1 MKFQFPNSR
10 SWTAEAAFLAILM
23 AICLVI
29 GLLLDRLDRTAFDN
43 VQRENASEVGIETFQ
58 VINTVFSNMSLGL
71 GRLVTAAELVPDMTT
86 EEFDTVVERMLLH
99 FNSLDEESID
109 LEPAIIGIAVAPD
122 LVVRNAYPL
131 PRNQFLID
139 LNYRTLP
146 DQLPDIELALQS
158 ENPLLS
164 RPFLAVQGPQ
174 AISIRAAIRG
184 QDDRARGLATVTID
198 LNVLFDQLV
207 EQLNQ
212 NAAYRVGISIDNFG
226 DFGDLDV
233 FDHQPVI
240 LKFKERR
247 LDWSIA
253 VAPIEGWPS
262 LPLMTPTRVT
272 TALVSL
278 IILALAH
285 FLYARAV
292 RSRKIVARLNS
303 GIDALSAGFL
313 ITDTKNRL
321 VHWNETYPK
330 LMNHGSYLRKG
341 MLLEDVLRMGVK
353 RGSYRIPGDKVEDWI
368 AHRIAVHRD
377 AETSLE
383 VELGDGRWIR
393 TMSKR
398 TPEGDV
404 VGVRFDITDLKCAQL
419 NAERLSHAKSE
430 FIGIL
435 SHELRTP
442 LTAILGFAKLLQ
454 TKSRPVDTSDHD
466 GFSRHAVE
474 RIIRAAETELKLVNM
489 MLEYADLTAET
500 QKVHITAFNLRDVV
514 LAQFEKAKTQADQ
527 CGISISSEVTPTWV
541 LGNPN
546 HVIKILEHLVSNAL
560 KFTPSGGRVTI
571 TSEAGPAFANISV
584 ADTGEG
590 IPDEDLKAIF
600 EEFSQIRASGTR
612 RVGGAGLGLALTKR
626 LVELQGGEISAKSTL
641 GEGTIVTFTLPR
653 DLSAHDHKSA

>member
-43 VQRENASEVGIETFQ
+43 VQREKASEVGIETFQ

-131 PRNQFLID
+131 PRNQFLIG

-442 LTAILGFAKLLQ
+442 LTTILGFAKLLQ
-454 TKSRPVDTSDHD
+454 TKARPVDTSDHD

-514 LAQFEKAKTQADQ
+514 LAQFEKAKAQADQ

-653 DLSAHDHKSA
+653 DLSAHDHKSV